1 MFTNE
6 VLVVIISL
14 SSCFVTYILF
24 ILYKNI
30 KECISLYKQLLITM
44 EKNYN
49 FLDEKFSNQI
59 KNIRNNDDIDLVRMK
74 NDLDKM
80 KKVYDEIDNNGLI
93 EHIIEDNEYITEL
106 NDFDIKD
113 KINNLEYIVE
123 KWQDVDDIET
133 NITDLNDRVDEL
145 NENMSKFLLED
156 DVIELMTEQG
166 AIDETRDKRINQM
179 EKFITSLKNSLQD
192 WDNDE

>member
-1 MFTNE
+1 
-6 VLVVIISL
+6 
-14 SSCFVTYILF
+14 
-24 ILYKNI
+24 
-30 KECISLYKQLLITM
+30 M